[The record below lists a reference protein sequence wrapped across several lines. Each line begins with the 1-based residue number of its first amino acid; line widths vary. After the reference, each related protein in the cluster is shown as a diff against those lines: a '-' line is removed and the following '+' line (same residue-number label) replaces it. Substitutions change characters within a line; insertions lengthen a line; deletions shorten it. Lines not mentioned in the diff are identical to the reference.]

1 MKIEHVAIWSRDI
14 EKLKSFYEKY
24 FNATSNAK
32 YINPVKGFS
41 SYFLSFQSGTRLEI
55 MQMDSIPDS
64 KNDPYKQFTGIIHL
78 AFVLESK
85 EKVDSLTKQL
95 QEDGYEVM
103 DGPRKTG
110 DGYYES
116 AVFDP
121 DKNRLE
127 ITT

>member
-24 FNATSNAK
+24 FNATPNEK
-32 YINPVKGFS
+32 YINPAKGFS
-41 SYFLSFQSGTRLEI
+41 SYFLSFESGARLEI

-64 KNDPYKQFTGIIHL
+64 ANNPHKQFTGIIHL
-78 AFVLESK
+78 AFVLESE
-85 EKVDSLTKQL
+85 EKVDSLTAQL
-95 QEDGYEVM
+95 KEDGFEVV

-116 AVFDP
+116 AVLDP

-127 ITT
+127 ITA